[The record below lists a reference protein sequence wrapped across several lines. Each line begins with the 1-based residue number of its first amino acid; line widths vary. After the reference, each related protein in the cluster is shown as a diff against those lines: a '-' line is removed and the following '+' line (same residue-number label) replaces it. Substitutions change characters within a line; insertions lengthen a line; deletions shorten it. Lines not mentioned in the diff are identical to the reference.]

1 MCSHPSILAEGWLV
15 KEGHVVRNWKTRYCM
30 LMSKDS
36 DDYRKHGHQRLLY
49 FLEPPVFEELDQY
62 KGAVPLP
69 NAQIA
74 AAEVEGHP
82 NAFTITGTLNSKDYV
97 FSAISPAVAQEWI
110 TQLQAAAAGR
120 EPPPLSPMNSPMSSP
135 LSPKKSVR
143 IQDELAAATMP
154 E

>member
-1 MCSHPSILAEGWLV
+1 MSSSSLDGQDASDGAMRGPSLC
-15 KEGHVVRNWKTRYCM
+15 VRWV
-30 LMSKDS
+30 
-36 DDYRKHGHQRLLY
+36 Q
-49 FLEPPVFEELDQY
+49 VFEELDQY